1 MIGCGYWGPNHIRNF
16 NSLVNCNMLM
26 CCDSDV
32 RRLEHMKRLYPYL
45 ETTTEAEDL
54 FNDNRLDAMRG
65 VAQLLRSRPSSQT
78 ITDEIDNICIL

>member
-1 MIGCGYWGPNHIRNF
+1 
-16 NSLVNCNMLM
+16 MLM